1 MLSPFLIIGVG
12 GSGGKTIRA
21 MRQTLLRRLRAK
33 GWKGEFPEAW
43 QFLEIDTISTQGGGN
58 FTAPLL
64 PANQF
69 LGLVPQNVDYA
80 GLRNQLIQKMPR
92 TEQNLALGGWIPE
105 NTAVPIQKGAGQY
118 RTLGRAVV
126 ASQLPQ
132 LQQALTRSYSRLSAP
147 GVLEEL
153 REVSMK
159 LYGKAEGQSP
169 EPMALVISS
178 VAGGSGAGIYLDVVE
193 ALKSLNSGFDK
204 RTQVLLFGPDVFNNI
219 PQGLRDSIPANALGA
234 MNETLAGMWAEGP
247 GPGSAALFGNSGLN
261 GRGTSGFGP
270 RNTYLIGASNG
281 QVSFGDQ
288 DSVYRAAGES
298 LATLVSDEA
307 VQTWMV
313 EYAIVNVFV
322 NSANPIICN
331 DETMLKSSQNVF
343 HSQPLG
349 SIGVGRVSLGLDRLS
364 EYIAEGG
371 ARWTVER
378 LLWPQFVPA
387 NPMNPQTPQQL
398 IEEAVD
404 RSWGQFLTDSGLNE
418 RGDMNEVIDSLS
430 PVGLEDRAR
439 AFASAVI
446 NKASGGV
453 PPAGIPANQWVSNIN
468 NFFNLQ
474 RKAYETDEQ
483 SEIYKVAQVWTTEIQ
498 DQILRTVSLTVS
510 RQGLNVASRLVEKLR
525 EEVKFVAS
533 QELPLEAASE
543 IRKLDQIASKISEG
557 LPQGMSAVQTQAMS
571 QVVGPII
578 LKAASFITNAMR
590 KKLAADLITDLD
602 AGFLQ
607 PLETSL
613 RNSVAELLISA
624 TAPQNRK
631 GEQNPFPSYANIST
645 GVIPDRFNPSV
656 IERLLI
662 EVADFPKTMQ
672 TLVKESLDETVQANW
687 ENRFKERIILGTKL
701 DSRGDN
707 EEQKL
712 IELRSTWVPQ
722 DSNARRHSEGAQKA
736 QFAIITDTDEYI
748 ERNREWLTD
757 PVTALGKFLDQDIP
771 TYLSHPDPTIA
782 NSRVNA
788 YKAAF
793 SSALKLS
800 APLCSLNKALIG
812 QVHQNVLSKGDR
824 YVHMSTIP
832 FKDQGNLKDLYDITV
847 HEIQEAKLWDPSE
860 SPKSFKAVGGIQQI
874 DVFSTLTSAMNPM
887 VFSSLMNPVIE
898 SWSRNNNSAQ
908 LRQGF
913 WTNRRARPLTEAI
926 PMAPEQIQKLVRGWF
941 VSQLLNLRTATAD
954 QSRGPKISIFDREMR
969 KSVDF
974 PHPLIGLKNESIVSN
989 PDLLPAVLESLGIAM
1004 AHCDQLSNLT
1014 PLEPYW
1020 AMIRLGENYQEIL
1033 ENWIRRGESFVDAP
1047 VPALAIAGAST
1058 GTFDERKLAILT
1070 TLQKSQEFL
1079 HGIAVADERK
1089 NPWEITRTTEIRPLT
1104 DAAFANLISCVESMI
1119 NDAGIVV

>member
-21 MRQTLLRRLRAK
+21 MRQTLQRRLRAK

-58 FTAPLL
+58 FVAPLL

-69 LGLVPQNVDYA
+69 LGLVPQNVEYV
-80 GLRNQLIQKMPR
+80 GLRNQLIQKMPN
-92 TEQNLALGGWIPE
+92 TEKTMALGGWLPE
-105 NTAVPIQKGAGQY
+105 NTPVPIQRGAGQY

-126 ASQLPQ
+126 ASQLSQ
-132 LQQALTRSYSRLSAP
+132 LQQGLNRSYSRLSAP

-204 RTQVLLFGPDVFNNI
+204 LTQVLLFGPDVFNNI
-219 PQGLRDSIPANALGA
+219 PQGMRDSIPANAIGA
-234 MNETLAGMWAEGP
+234 MNETLAGMWADGP
-247 GPGSAALFGNSGLN
+247 GPGSAALFGYSGLN

-307 VQTWMV
+307 IQTWMV
-313 EYAIVNVFV
+313 EFAIVNVFV

-331 DETMLKSSQNVF
+331 DATMLKNSQNVF

-387 NPMNPQTPQQL
+387 NPMNPQTPQQI
-398 IEEAVD
+398 IEEAVNN
-404 RSWGQFLTDSGLNE
+404 SWGQFLSDSRMNE
-418 RGDMNEVIDSLS
+418 RGEKDDVIDALS
-430 PVGLEDRAR
+430 PIGLEDRAK
-439 AFASAVI
+439 AFASAVMK
-446 NKASGGV
+446 KASEGV
-453 PPAGIPANQWVSNIN
+453 PPAGIPANQWVSNVN

-474 RKAYETDEQ
+474 RKAYETDELA
-483 SEIYKVAQVWTTEIQ
+483 EIYKVAQVWTTDIQ
-498 DQILRTVSLTVS
+498 DLILKTVSLTAA

-525 EEVKFVAS
+525 EEIKFVAT
-533 QELPLEAASE
+533 QELPLEASSE
-543 IRKLDQIASKISEG
+543 IRKLDQVASKISEG
-557 LPQGMSAVQTQAMS
+557 LPQGMSAVQTQAMN
-571 QVVGPII
+571 QVVGPVI
-578 LKAASFITNAMR
+578 LKAASFITNALR
-590 KKLAADLITDLD
+590 KKLAADLIIDLD
-602 AGFLQ
+602 SGFLQ

-613 RNSVAELLISA
+613 RNSVAQLLISA
-624 TAPQNRK
+624 TAAQNSK
-631 GEQNPFPSYANIST
+631 AEQNPYPSYANITT

-662 EVADFPKTMQ
+662 DIADFPKTMQ
-672 TLVKESLDETVQANW
+672 TLIKESLDESVQSNW
-687 ENRFKERIILGTKL
+687 ENRFIERITLGTKL
-701 DSRGDN
+701 DSRGDD

-712 IELRSTWVPQ
+712 IERRSTWVPQ

-736 QFAIITDTDEYI
+736 QFTIITNTDEYI
-748 ERNREWLTD
+748 ERNRDWLTD

-788 YKAAF
+788 YRAAF

-800 APLCSLNKALIG
+800 APLCSLNKELIG
-812 QVHQNVLSKGDR
+812 QVHDNVLAKGDR

-847 HEIQEAKLWDPSE
+847 HEIQEAKLWDPAE
-860 SPKSFKAVGGIQQI
+860 SPKSFKAIGGIQQI
-874 DVFSTLTSAMNPM
+874 DIFSTLASAMNPM

-898 SWSRNNNSAQ
+898 SWSRNNSS
-908 LRQGF
+908 LEKRQGF
-913 WTNRRARPLTEAI
+913 WLNRRTRPLTEAI
-926 PMAPEQIQKLVRGWF
+926 PMAPEQLQKLVRGWF
-941 VSQLLNLRTATAD
+941 VSQYLNLLTITSD
-954 QSRGPKISIFDREMR
+954 QSRGPKISIHDPEMR
-969 KSVDF
+969 KIVHF
-974 PHPLIGLKNESIVSN
+974 PHPLLGLKSESIISN
-989 PDLLPAVLESLGIAM
+989 ADLLPAILESLGLAM
-1004 AHCDQLSNLT
+1004 ANCDQVSNLT

-1020 AMIRLGENYQEIL
+1020 AMIRLGEAYQEVL
-1033 ENWIRRGESFVDAP
+1033 ENWIRRGESFANAP
-1047 VPALAIAGAST
+1047 VPAPRTAGTPS
-1058 GTFDERKLAILT
+1058 GSFDERKSAILT
-1070 TLQKSQEFL
+1070 SLQKSQEFL
-1079 HGIAVADERK
+1079 TGIANTDERK
-1089 NPWEITRTTEIRPLT
+1089 EPWEITRTTQIRSLT
-1104 DAAFANLISCVESMI
+1104 DAAFASLISCVESMMD
-1119 NDAGIVV
+1119 DAGIVV

>member
-126 ASQLPQ
+126 ASQLSQ

-247 GPGSAALFGNSGLN
+247 GAGSAALFSNSGLN

-331 DETMLKSSQNVF
+331 DETMLKSSNNVF

-349 SIGVGRVSLGLDRLS
+349 SIGVGRVSLGLDRFS

-387 NPMNPQTPQQL
+387 NPMNPQTPQQI

-404 RSWGQFLTDSGLNE
+404 RSWGQFLSDSGLNE
-418 RGDMNEVIDSLS
+418 RGEKNDVIEALS
-430 PVGLEDRAR
+430 PIGLEDRAR
-439 AFASAVI
+439 AFASAII

-483 SEIYKVAQVWTTEIQ
+483 SEIYKVAQVWTTDIQ
-498 DQILRTVSLTVS
+498 DLILKTVSLTVS

-525 EEVKFVAS
+525 EEVKFVAT
-533 QELPLEAASE
+533 QELPLEASSE
-543 IRKLDQIASKISEG
+543 IRKLDQVASKISEG

-571 QVVGPII
+571 QVAGPII

-590 KKLAADLITDLD
+590 KKLAAELITDLD
-602 AGFLQ
+602 SGFLQ

-624 TAPQNRK
+624 TSAQNRK

-645 GVIPDRFNPSV
+645 GVIPERFNPSV

-662 EVADFPKTMQ
+662 DVADFPKTMQ
-672 TLVKESLDETVQANW
+672 TLVKESLDESVQANW
-687 ENRFKERIILGTKL
+687 ESRFIERITLGTKL
-701 DSRGDN
+701 DSRGDD

-712 IELRSTWVPQ
+712 IDRRSTWVPQ

-736 QFAIITDTDEYI
+736 QFVIITDTDEYI
-748 ERNREWLTD
+748 ERNRDWLTD

-771 TYLSHPDPTIA
+771 TYLSHPDPSVA

-898 SWSRNNNSAQ
+898 SWSRNNNSSQ

-926 PMAPEQIQKLVRGWF
+926 PMAPEQVQKLVMGWF

-974 PHPLIGLKNESIVSN
+974 PHPLLGLKNESIVSN
-989 PDLLPAVLESLGIAM
+989 PDLLPAVLESLGLAM
-1004 AHCDQLSNLT
+1004 AHCDQLSTLT

-1020 AMIRLGENYQEIL
+1020 AMIRLGEGYQEIL
-1033 ENWIRRGESFVDAP
+1033 ENWIRRGESFIDAP
-1047 VPALAIAGAST
+1047 VPVPAIAGTTS
-1058 GTFDERKLAILT
+1058 GTFDERKSAILT

-1079 HGIAVADERK
+1079 HGIAIADERK

-1104 DAAFANLISCVESMI
+1104 DAAFANLISCVDSMI

>member
-533 QELPLEAASE
+533 QELPLEASSE

-736 QFAIITDTDEYI
+736 QFSIITDTDEYI

-989 PDLLPAVLESLGIAM
+989 PDLLPAVLESLGLAL

-1058 GTFDERKLAILT
+1058 GTFDERKLAMLT

-1079 HGIAVADERK
+1079 HGIAIADERK

>member
-1058 GTFDERKLAILT
+1058 GTFDERKLAMLT

>member
-736 QFAIITDTDEYI
+736 QFSIITDTDEYI

-989 PDLLPAVLESLGIAM
+989 PDLLPAVLESLGLAL

>member
-590 KKLAADLITDLD
+590 KKLASDLITDLD

-989 PDLLPAVLESLGIAM
+989 PDLLPAVLESLGLAM

-1033 ENWIRRGESFVDAP
+1033 ENRIRRGESFVDAP
-1047 VPALAIAGAST
+1047 VPVLAIAGAST
-1058 GTFDERKLAILT
+1058 GTFDERKLAMLT

>member
-21 MRQTLLRRLRAK
+21 MRQTLLRRLKAK

-126 ASQLPQ
+126 ASQLSQ

-234 MNETLAGMWAEGP
+234 MNETLAGMWADGP
-247 GPGSAALFGNSGLN
+247 GAGSAALFGNSGLN

-331 DETMLKSSQNVF
+331 DETMLKSSNNVF

-349 SIGVGRVSLGLDRLS
+349 SIGVGRVSLGLDRFS

-378 LLWPQFVPA
+378 LLWPQFVTA
-387 NPMNPQTPQQL
+387 NPMNPQTPQQI

-404 RSWGQFLTDSGLNE
+404 RSWGQFLSDSGLNE
-418 RGDMNEVIDSLS
+418 RGEKNDVIDALS
-430 PVGLEDRAR
+430 PIGLEDRAR
-439 AFASAVI
+439 AFASAII

-483 SEIYKVAQVWTTEIQ
+483 SEIYKVAQVWTTDIQ
-498 DQILRTVSLTVS
+498 DLILKTVSLTVS

-525 EEVKFVAS
+525 EEVKFVAT
-533 QELPLEAASE
+533 QELPLEASSE
-543 IRKLDQIASKISEG
+543 IRKLDQVASKISEG

-571 QVVGPII
+571 QVAGPII
-578 LKAASFITNAMR
+578 LKAASFITNALR
-590 KKLAADLITDLD
+590 KKLAADLMTDLD
-602 AGFLQ
+602 SGFLQ

-624 TAPQNRK
+624 TAAQNRK

-645 GVIPDRFNPSV
+645 GVIPERFNPSV

-662 EVADFPKTMQ
+662 DVADFPKTMQ
-672 TLVKESLDETVQANW
+672 TLIKESLDESVQANW
-687 ENRFKERIILGTKL
+687 ESRFIERITLGTKL
-701 DSRGDN
+701 DSRGDD

-712 IELRSTWVPQ
+712 IERRSTWVPQ

-748 ERNREWLTD
+748 ERNRDWLTD

-771 TYLSHPDPTIA
+771 TYLSHPDPSVA

-898 SWSRNNNSAQ
+898 SWSRNNNSSQ

-926 PMAPEQIQKLVRGWF
+926 PMAPEQVQKLVRGWF

-974 PHPLIGLKNESIVSN
+974 PHPLLGLKNESIVSN
-989 PDLLPAVLESLGIAM
+989 PDLLPAVLESLGLAM
-1004 AHCDQLSNLT
+1004 AHCDQLSTLT

-1020 AMIRLGENYQEIL
+1020 AMIRLGEGYQEIL

-1047 VPALAIAGAST
+1047 VPVPAIAGTTS
-1058 GTFDERKLAILT
+1058 GTFDERKSAILT

-1079 HGIAVADERK
+1079 NGIAIADERK

-1104 DAAFANLISCVESMI
+1104 DAAFSNLISCVESMI

>member
-69 LGLVPQNVDYA
+69 LGLVPQNVNYA

-474 RKAYETDEQ
+474 RKTYETDEQ

-590 KKLAADLITDLD
+590 KKLASDLITDLD

-926 PMAPEQIQKLVRGWF
+926 PMAPEQIQKLVRGRF